1 VATSVPGAATFLAD
15 FSGDDGSSGTLYS
28 EAPVPVDVE
37 GEITGF
43 GKDGTATFQSID
55 WSGKAAQASA

>member
-1 VATSVPGAATFLAD
+1 
-15 FSGDDGSSGTLYS
+15 
-28 EAPVPVDVE
+28 VDVE